1 MPPLIGQWIVFEPL
15 LCGAVDVLL
24 EFGESYDLLRRLDR
38 DAHLVPIVRAREVQA
53 VSGRPDGTPQDESTR
68 SDIRRSDMHD
78 F

>member
-1 MPPLIGQWIVFEPL
+1 MVAAKLATLRDGQRADLVEGLPIGRASKL
-15 LCGAVDVLL
+15 LNVGKRSIA
-24 EFGESYDLLRRLDR
+24 
-38 DAHLVPIVRAREVQA
+38 RAREVQA